1 MRILNTIIISLAV
14 VFLVSA
20 CRHTQ
25 PEIDEDLSIRFEKGM
40 DYYNKS
46 QYKKSKEE
54 FDFIVMNN
62 PGSRLAVEAQYY
74 LAESLFNTKKYIEAT
89 VAFEHYIRYSNELD
103 KIEIS
108 RFRMCECAIK
118 TSMDYQKDQE
128 STLRALDH
136 LQGFIEDFPASDLVP
151 EATDEIR
158 TIRAKLAQKLYETGR
173 LYLKLEEYSSAT
185 IYFGQ
190 VLESYYD
197 TPVADEARIGIMF
210 SYILNGAYDSA
221 ESYLRL
227 NENNFSSKEKFE
239 DGNRILQNTSDGK
252 LTLEEY
258 IRLYK

>member
-1 MRILNTIIISLAV
+1 
-14 VFLVSA
+14 
-20 CRHTQ
+20 
-25 PEIDEDLSIRFEKGM
+25 
-40 DYYNKS
+40 
-46 QYKKSKEE
+46 
-54 FDFIVMNN
+54 
-62 PGSRLAVEAQYY
+62 
-74 LAESLFNTKKYIEAT
+74 
-89 VAFEHYIRYSNELD
+89 
-103 KIEIS
+103 
-108 RFRMCECAIK
+108 MCECAIK

-227 NENNFSSKEKFE
+227 NENNFSSIEKFE